1 MESTTYITALYNLR
15 KREGMDNV
23 NDGHFCRIR
32 EYLDSAN
39 TLLDTPHS
47 FVIFCEPELE
57 SAFRSIRGDRPTMYM
72 PIAFEDLP
80 FWSLLPT
87 IATNNARNPTIG
99 VSPEKFTDLYYL
111 IINHKMEFVRQAAVL
126 NPFGTEWFAWVDI
139 RAVLPSTGLHGL
151 TQWWDPGYVNLFIMN
166 LVSQEYGRGL
176 FGKNH
181 AWIAGGFFAGKRENI
196 LAFAELA
203 TKEWRACLSEGYC
216 SSDEMVLAYMAATY
230 PDMVSFLGSGDYGD
244 VVRNQAAVCG
254 SQNLVYYIQER
265 SLARGQLRTSIRV
278 GECLR
283 RGYLTGVLPTM
294 TLDAQFHI
302 FYRLALAY
310 QRNTQPVLA
319 AERTKELFRPEF
331 DGMRAQF
338 TPHLRPCAP
347 DG

>member
-1 MESTTYITALYNLR
+1 
-15 KREGMDNV
+15 MDNV

-57 SAFRSIRGDRPTMYM
+57 SAFRSIRGDRPTVYM

-111 IINHKMEFVRQAAVL
+111 IINHKMEFVRQAAAL
-126 NPFGTEWFAWVDI
+126 NPFATEWFAWIDV

-151 TQWWDPGYVNLFIMN
+151 TQWWDPGYVNLFMMN
-166 LVSQEYGRGL
+166 LVDKKPGGDFFRYNRG
-176 FGKNH
+176 
-181 AWIAGGFFAGKRENI
+181 WIAGGCFTGKRETI
-196 LAFAELA
+196 LAFAEIA
-203 TKEWRACLSEGYC
+203 IREWKEALREGYC
-216 SSDEMVLAYMAATY
+216 PSDEMVLAYMAAIY
-230 PDMVSFLGSGDYGD
+230 PDTVSPLATGDYGD
-244 VVRNQAAVCG
+244 LMRNQSAVCRK
-254 SQNLVYYIQER
+254 QDLAYYIQEFA
-265 SLARGQLRTSIRV
+265 LARGDLRTSIRI
-278 GECLR
+278 GESLR
-283 RGYLTGVLPTM
+283 RGYVAGVLPSM
-294 TLDAQFHI
+294 ADHEHFHI

-310 QRNTQPVLA
+310 QRSTQPTLA

-331 DGMRAQF
+331 DAMRAQF

>member
-1 MESTTYITALYNLR
+1 
-15 KREGMDNV
+15 MDNV

-57 SAFRSIRGDRPTMYM
+57 SAFRSIRGDRPTVYM

-111 IINHKMEFVRQAAVL
+111 IINHKMEFVRQAAAL
-126 NPFGTEWFAWVDI
+126 NPFATEWFAWIDV

-151 TQWWDPGYVNLFIMN
+151 TQWWDPGYVNLFMMN
-166 LVSQEYGRGL
+166 LVDKKPGGDFFRYNRG
-176 FGKNH
+176 
-181 AWIAGGFFAGKRENI
+181 WIAGGCFTGKRENI
-196 LAFAELA
+196 LAFAEIA
-203 TKEWRACLSEGYC
+203 IREWKEALREGYC
-216 SSDEMVLAYMAATY
+216 PSDEMVLAYMAAIY
-230 PDMVSFLGSGDYGD
+230 PDTVSPLATGDYGD
-244 VVRNQAAVCG
+244 LMRNQSAVCRK
-254 SQNLVYYIQER
+254 QDLAYYIQEFA
-265 SLARGQLRTSIRV
+265 LARGDLRTSIRI
-278 GECLR
+278 GESLR
-283 RGYLTGVLPTM
+283 RGYVAGVLPSM
-294 TLDAQFHI
+294 ADHEHFHI

-310 QRNTQPVLA
+310 QRSTQPTLA

-331 DGMRAQF
+331 DAMRAQF